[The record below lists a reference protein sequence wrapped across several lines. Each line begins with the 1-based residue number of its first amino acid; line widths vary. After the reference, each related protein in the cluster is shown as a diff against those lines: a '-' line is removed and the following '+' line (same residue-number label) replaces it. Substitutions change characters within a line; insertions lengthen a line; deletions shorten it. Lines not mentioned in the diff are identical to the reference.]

1 MAPSFEFEGKQVPIA
16 QGDTI
21 ASALYR
27 AGVRTFT
34 RSLKLHRRRGLYCL
48 TGDCPNCLVS
58 VDGVPGTRSCT
69 TPADAG
75 MVVEREDGWPSTDH
89 DLMRLTEAAHPLMP
103 VGFYYKTFIHPRFAW
118 PVAEKIIRKVTG
130 LGRLPEDR
138 APDIRPTRHVRADVL
153 VVGAGVAG
161 LAAAGAAAER
171 GERVLICDEGEIGEK
186 VAPGPTQDRIRGLA
200 DEVRGFAAVTVLE
213 RHTAV
218 GMYDGPM
225 VALDGPRELVQVHP
239 GRVVVATGAVEY
251 HGVFKGNDVPGV
263 WQARGA
269 ARLAGVHGLLP
280 GARAVAVIAGEEGA
294 PHVATLTDA
303 GVEIAAV
310 VAALDHADVMPDGV
324 RFIPDGRIVRTHG
337 GEAVRAVT
345 IETEAGRQ
353 RIACDALILSL
364 GLSPRDDLLRM
375 GPEDPVVGAG
385 DVVMPGCSLD
395 EAVESG
401 HRAGSGEADTSV
413 DAAASHDAACPSM
426 GDAGTVCLC
435 EDVSVEDLHR
445 AWDEGYRSSEIVK
458 RYTTAT
464 MGPCQGA
471 MCGLHLACFAKERSG
486 GSRKAGARTTSRP
499 PARPVSLEALAGA
512 VHEVIEKRTA
522 LHDRHLAAGARLD
535 WSGSWKRPFNYGDW
549 RSEYLAVRER
559 VSLMDVGTLGKMLIG
574 GRDAGSLVDRVFPTR
589 IEDLAP
595 GRSRY
600 LLALGEAGYVFDDGL
615 VCALDDGRYYLTSTS
630 GGADGMERWLREWAD
645 RWALHANIVNQTPML
660 GAIVV
665 AGPHARDLLASLS
678 DDALDP
684 VSFPYMAH
692 REIAVAGVPCRAI
705 RVGFVGELAYELHH
719 PRSRG
724 VELWD
729 ALMAAGT
736 PYDIRPH
743 GLDALE
749 LLRLEKGHVYLAQD
763 TMPDDT
769 PAKLGMEWAVAMDK
783 PDFVGKV
790 ALERMAQIPLERKL
804 VGLRIGDANAAGDA
818 NRNGH
823 RGDAIH
829 DVAALRGMPL
839 YAGEALVGRITSCE
853 RSDVLGYG
861 VGLGWLR
868 TDGDGEVPTALR
880 AGDVAV
886 SVVPAPFYDPKG
898 ARLRA

>member
-1 MAPSFEFEGKQVPIA
+1 MASSFGFEGRQVPFVD
-16 QGDTI
+16 GDTV

-48 TGDCPNCLVS
+48 TGDCPNCLVN
-58 VDGVPGTRSCT
+58 VDGVPGTRSCS
-69 TPADAG
+69 TPAEPG
-75 MVVEREDGWPSTDH
+75 MAVEREDGWPSTDH
-89 DLMRLTEAAHPLMP
+89 DLLRVTEMAHPLMP

-138 APDIRPTRHVRADVL
+138 APEIRRTRHVHPDVL

-161 LAAAGAAAER
+161 LAAAAEAAGR
-171 GERVLICDEGEIGEK
+171 GDRVLLCDEGSIGEK
-186 VAPGPTQDRIRGLA
+186 VAPGPTRDRIRALER
-200 DEVRGFAAVTVLE
+200 EVRGLSPVTLLE
-213 RHTAV
+213 RYAAV

-225 VALDGPRELVQVHP
+225 VALTGAAELVQVRP
-239 GRVVVATGAVEY
+239 GRVVVATGAVEF

-263 WQARGA
+263 WQGRGA

-280 GARAVAVIAGEEGA
+280 GSRAVAVIAGEEGWQ
-294 PHVATLTDA
+294 HVRTLMEA
-303 GVEIAAV
+303 GVDIAAV
-310 VAALDHADVMPDGV
+310 VSGKDEADPVPHGV
-324 RFIPDGRIVRTHG
+324 RLIPDGRVVRTHG

-345 IETEAGRQ
+345 IQTDAGRE
-353 RIACDALILSL
+353 RIACDALVLSL

-375 GPEDPVVGAG
+375 GPDDPVIGAG
-385 DVVMPGCSLD
+385 DVIHPGCSLD

-401 HRAGSGEADTSV
+401 RRAGAGVSP
-413 DAAASHDAACPSM
+413 DAVHEVPCRSM
-426 GDAGTVCLC
+426 GEAGTVCLC
-435 EDVSVEDLHR
+435 EDVSVHDLQQ
-445 AWDEGYRSSEIVK
+445 AWAEGYRNSEIVK

-486 GSRKAGARTTSRP
+486 GSAKAGARTTSRP

-512 VHEVIEKRTA
+512 VHEIIEKRTA
-522 LHDRHLAAGARLD
+522 LHERHLASGARLD

-549 RSEYLAVRER
+549 RAEYLAVRER

-574 GRDAGSLVDRVFPTR
+574 GRDATALVDRVFPTR
-589 IEDLAP
+589 VDDLAP

-615 VCALDDGRYYLTSTS
+615 ICALDGGRYYVTSTS
-630 GGADGMERWLREWAD
+630 GGADAMERWLREWAD
-645 RWALHANIVNQTPML
+645 RWELSVNIVNQTPMM

-665 AGPHARDLLASLS
+665 AGPRARDLVAGLS
-678 DDALDP
+678 TDALDGT
-684 VSFPYMAH
+684 SFPYMAH
-692 REIAVAGVPCRAI
+692 REITVAGVPCRAI
-705 RVGFVGELAYELHH
+705 RAGFVGELAYELHH

-729 ALMAAGT
+729 ALLEAGRAF
-736 PYDIRPH
+736 DIRPH

-790 ALERMAQIPLERKL
+790 ALQRMAEIPLERKL
-804 VGLRIGDANAAGDA
+804 VGLRIGGGGPGSNGAGRPAD
-818 NRNGH
+818 GL
-823 RGDAIH
+823 

-839 YAGEALVGRITSCE
+839 NAEGSVVGRITSCE

-868 TDGDGEVPTALR
+868 LAPDGEMPSMLR
-880 AGDVAV
+880 AGGVPVWVA
-886 SVVPAPFYDPKG
+886 PAPFYDPEG